1 MSENAKETTKS
12 VLKNKGL
19 RNIIKAVALIFFIP
33 TILVGF
39 IFVVISTV
47 VTINDY
53 KSVKDYTK
61 ITSKLESKTDCD
73 EDNLCKGIYLYTVNG
88 TDYIATPNYKTN
100 ALADTVIIYYNP
112 SNPSENHTLTNMSFF
127 MIIGLILVIMAIL
140 VYIGVLKLISYIF
153 DNAALMIDEIP
164 NANKNQ
170 N

>member
-33 TILVGF
+33 TILVDF

-47 VTINDY
+47 VTIKDY

-61 ITSKLESKTDCD
+61 ITAKLESKTDCD

-100 ALADTVIIYYNP
+100 ALAETVIIYY
-112 SNPSENHTLTNMSFF
+112 NPSENHTLTNMSFF

-164 NANKNQ
+164 TTNKNQ

>member
-19 RNIIKAVALIFFIP
+19 RNIIKAVTLIFFIP

-61 ITSKLESKTDCD
+61 ITAKLESKTDCD

-88 TDYIATPNYKTN
+88 TDYTATPNYKTN
-100 ALADTVIIYYNP
+100 ALADTVIIYY
-112 SNPSENHTLTNMSFF
+112 NPSENHTLTNMSFF

>member
-61 ITSKLESKTDCD
+61 ITAKLESKTDCD
-73 EDNLCKGIYLYTVNG
+73 EDNLCKGIYLYTVND

-100 ALADTVIIYYNP
+100 ALADTVIIYY
-112 SNPSENHTLTNMSFF
+112 NPSENHTLTNMSFF

>member
-61 ITSKLESKTDCD
+61 ITAKLESKTDCD

-100 ALADTVIIYYNP
+100 ALAETVIIYY
-112 SNPSENHTLTNMSFF
+112 NPSENHTLTNMSFF